1 MSSPAPAQRDLHL
14 YWRPGCPFCVRLRF
28 GLRRKGLS
36 YQAHNIWEDERAA
49 AFVRSVT
56 GGDETVP
63 TVALGELALVNPSV
77 GEVVDLLG
85 AEAPDLLPAG
95 GARGLL
101 ARLRR
106 S

>member
-1 MSSPAPAQRDLHL
+1 MTAPSSAQPPLHL
-14 YWRPGCPFCVRLRF
+14 YWRPGCPFCLRLRL
-28 GLRRKGLS
+28 GLRRKGMS
-36 YQAHNIWEDERAA
+36 FVAHNIWEDGRAA

-63 TVALGELALVNPSV
+63 TVTIGERALVNPTL
-77 GEVVDLLG
+77 GEVLDLLG
-85 AEAPDLLPAG
+85 REAPDLLAQAG
-95 GARGLL
+95 RRGLL